1 MTLAVISA
9 LCQGAAVGI
18 AGTAVMTKFVI
29 VPRIL
34 QVFGIARDKT
44 HLFAAAVSFGVI
56 AAAVIDA
63 LKIRFAL
70 GTVGTAMAMAGLFCG
85 VHAGLLAMA
94 AVEVLNIVPFLS
106 AGSAFKGMLKY
117 FLAAVV
123 AGKSVGA
130 LAYFLD
136 GRWMI

>member
-1 MTLAVISA
+1 M
-9 LCQGAAVGI
+9 
-18 AGTAVMTKFVI
+18 KK
-29 VPRIL
+29 RIC
-34 QVFGIARDKT
+34 
-44 HLFAAAVSFGVI
+44 
-56 AAAVIDA
+56 
-63 LKIRFAL
+63 AL
-70 GTVGTAMAMAGLFCG
+70 GLGLALLLSLCARAGGVAHVERRRRTEPQGFCG

>member
-18 AGTAVMTKFVI
+18 AGTAVMTNFVI

-70 GTVGTAMAMAGLFCG
+70 GTAGTAIAGLFCG

>member
-1 MTLAVISA
+1 MTLAVFSA

-70 GTVGTAMAMAGLFCG
+70 GAVGAAIAGLFCG

>member
-1 MTLAVISA
+1 M
-9 LCQGAAVGI
+9 
-18 AGTAVMTKFVI
+18 K
-29 VPRIL
+29 IL
-34 QVFGIARDKT
+34 ILSCSTGGG
-44 HLFAAAVSFGVI
+44 HNAAVSFGVI

-70 GTVGTAMAMAGLFCG
+70 GTAGAAIAGLFCG

>member
-1 MTLAVISA
+1 M
-9 LCQGAAVGI
+9 
-18 AGTAVMTKFVI
+18 
-29 VPRIL
+29 
-34 QVFGIARDKT
+34 
-44 HLFAAAVSFGVI
+44 I

-70 GTVGTAMAMAGLFCG
+70 GPAGTAIAGLFCG